1 MRICG
6 IKLGHD
12 GSVAVIEDGRLRF
25 SIELE
30 KLDNQVRHC
39 PLTNLD
45 AIFATL
51 RGEGLAREDIDR
63 FVIDGWHAHSRNMF
77 HWGQREL
84 RFARAPYIQTPL
96 HSNLLDCLEASE
108 SGLDYVSWPHYA
120 GHVIGAWCTSP
131 FAAAGQSA
139 FVLSWDG
146 GMVPYLYYVHGDSG
160 RVENVGAPLSIVGD
174 LYAEVAAGRGPFNAN
189 PSSWESL
196 GTPGK
201 IMAYAAYGQVRED
214 LVHRLG
220 EHFAPL
226 PPLDDASLAQIYPA
240 NFEVLRAIRADH
252 LFAQAEGA
260 DVIASYHAFIQE
272 RLVDSLSRM
281 VQALPG
287 HARRL
292 CYAGGCAL
300 NIKWN
305 QAIRASG
312 AFEQMWIPPFPNDA
326 GSAIGAASCA
336 MLAQDGHLALDW
348 DVYAGP
354 AFRGGD
360 TPPGWQV
367 RPCSPRELARVLHD
381 SGQPVLFL
389 GGRAELGPRALGNR
403 SILAPAV
410 DARMK
415 QQLNAI
421 KDREDYRPVAPICL
435 EQHAA
440 EVFDPGGADPYMLY
454 DHQVRPAWLA
464 RVPAILHH
472 DGSARLQTVNAA
484 QNPAVHELLLAY
496 HALSGV
502 PLLCNTSANHK
513 HKGFF
518 PDLASAAAWP
528 GTNLIWSGGRL
539 YTRSAQVDPVHRA
552 DSAAATRDTAAAAAA
567 AAGNAAPASAA
578 GAAPQDS
585 SIAELKLTSLWFNT
599 LLEQHLPGH
608 EPHTARLAQLV
619 EQGHAASLFES
630 GDAAVAWLKANIV
643 HATGALLREAGFTHA
658 PQVLMRAS
666 VQIQHL
672 GAFDPMRNQPGSYFT
687 GLYVL
692 RAPSGAPAL
701 GQREDARPGCI
712 SFYDPRVGMNMNAI
726 RKDPYVLYHHTVKF
740 EPGLL
745 LMWPSYVPYFV
756 HPHLASEP
764 AVRVCLDVRISAA
777 ADA

>member
-1 MRICG
+1 
-6 IKLGHD
+6 
-12 GSVAVIEDGRLRF
+12 
-25 SIELE
+25 
-30 KLDNQVRHC
+30 
-39 PLTNLD
+39 
-45 AIFATL
+45 
-51 RGEGLAREDIDR
+51 
-63 FVIDGWHAHSRNMF
+63 
-77 HWGQREL
+77 
-84 RFARAPYIQTPL
+84 
-96 HSNLLDCLEASE
+96 
-108 SGLDYVSWPHYA
+108 
-120 GHVIGAWCTSP
+120 
-131 FAAAGQSA
+131 
-139 FVLSWDG
+139 
-146 GMVPYLYYVHGDSG
+146 
-160 RVENVGAPLSIVGD
+160 
-174 LYAEVAAGRGPFNAN
+174 
-189 PSSWESL
+189 
-196 GTPGK
+196 
-201 IMAYAAYGQVRED
+201 
-214 LVHRLG
+214 
-220 EHFAPL
+220 
-226 PPLDDASLAQIYPA
+226 
-240 NFEVLRAIRADH
+240 
-252 LFAQAEGA
+252 
-260 DVIASYHAFIQE
+260 
-272 RLVDSLSRM
+272 
-281 VQALPG
+281 
-287 HARRL
+287 
-292 CYAGGCAL
+292 
-300 NIKWN
+300 
-305 QAIRASG
+305 
-312 AFEQMWIPPFPNDA
+312 
-326 GSAIGAASCA
+326 
-336 MLAQDGHLALDW
+336 
-348 DVYAGP
+348 
-354 AFRGGD
+354 
-360 TPPGWQV
+360 
-367 RPCSPRELARVLHD
+367 
-381 SGQPVLFL
+381 
-389 GGRAELGPRALGNR
+389 
-403 SILAPAV
+403 
-410 DARMK
+410 
-415 QQLNAI
+415 
-421 KDREDYRPVAPICL
+421 
-435 EQHAA
+435 
-440 EVFDPGGADPYMLY
+440 MLY

-578 GAAPQDS
+578 GAAPQDP

-745 LMWPSYVPYFV
+745 LMWPSYVPYFL

>member
-45 AIFATL
+45 AIFSTL

-84 RFARAPYIQTPL
+84 RFPRAPYIQTPL
-96 HSNLLDCLEASE
+96 GSDLLACLHASE
-108 SGLDYVSWPHYA
+108 SGLDYLSWPHYA
-120 GHVIGAWCTSP
+120 GHVIGAWCSSP
-131 FAAAGQSA
+131 FAAAGHSA

-160 RVENVGAPLSIVGD
+160 RVDNLGAPFGIVGD

-189 PSSWESL
+189 PSPWESL

-201 IMAYAAYGQVRED
+201 IMAYAAYGRVRED
-214 LVHRLG
+214 LLHRL
-220 EHFAPL
+220 EQHCAQL
-226 PPLDDASLAQIYPA
+226 PVLDDASLPRIYPA
-240 NFEVLRAIRADH
+240 NFEVLRQIRADA
-252 LFAQAEGA
+252 LFEQAEGA
-260 DVIASYHAFIQE
+260 DVIASYHAYIQE
-272 RLVDSLSRM
+272 LLVRSLRRE
-281 VQALPG
+281 VERHPG

-305 QAIRASG
+305 QAVRASG
-312 AFEQMWIPPFPNDA
+312 IFEQMWIPPFPNDA
-326 GSAIGAASCA
+326 GSAIGAAACA
-336 MLAQDGHLALDW
+336 MLAQGGHLALDW
-348 DVYAGP
+348 NVYSGP
-354 AFRGGD
+354 RFHD
-360 TPPGWQV
+360 SEMPPGWGV
-367 RPCSPRELARVLHD
+367 RPCNLRELARVMHER
-381 SGQPVLFL
+381 GKPVLFL

-415 QQLNAI
+415 QHLNTI

-435 EQHAA
+435 EQHAT
-440 EVFDPGGADPYMLY
+440 EVFDPGGSDPYMLY
-454 DHQVRPAWLA
+454 DHQVRPAWVE

-472 DGSARLQTVNAA
+472 DGSARLQTVTAA
-484 QNPAVHELLLAY
+484 QNPAVHELLSAY

-518 PDLASAAAWP
+518 PDLASAAAWQ
-528 GTNLIWSGGRL
+528 GTDLIWSGGRL
-539 YTRSAQVDPVHRA
+539 YARITQGAP
-552 DSAAATRDTAAAAAA
+552 DSAPDST
-567 AAGNAAPASAA
+567 AAPAP
-578 GAAPQDS
+578 GAVASPAHAHAQDVS
-585 SIAELKLTSLWFNT
+585 VADLKLTSLWFNT
-599 LLEQHLPGH
+599 LLEQALPGH
-608 EPHTARLAQLV
+608 EPHTARLAQMV
-619 EQGHAASLFES
+619 DQGRADSLFES
-630 GDAAVAWLKANIV
+630 SDPAVEWLKAHIV
-643 HATGALLREAGFTHA
+643 HATTALLREAGFTR
-658 PQVLMRAS
+658 PPDVRMRAS
-666 VQIQHL
+666 VQIQQL
-672 GAFDPMRNQPGSYFT
+672 GAFEPLRNRPGSYFT
-687 GLYVL
+687 GMYVL
-692 RAPSGAPAL
+692 RAPAGPPVL
-701 GQREDARPGCI
+701 GTREDARPGCI

-745 LMWPSYVPYFV
+745 LMWPAYVPCFV
-756 HPHLASEP
+756 HPHLASEA

-777 ADA
+777 GAG

>member
-30 KLDNQVRHC
+30 KLDNQTRHC

-45 AIFATL
+45 AIFSTL

-96 HSNLLDCLEASE
+96 HSNLLEGLEASE

-131 FAAAGQSA
+131 FAAAGHSA

-160 RVENVGAPLSIVGD
+160 RIENVGAPFCIVGD

-214 LVHRLG
+214 LVQRLR

-226 PPLDDASLAQIYPA
+226 PALDDASLPRIYPA
-240 NFEVLRAIRADH
+240 NFEVLSRIRADR
-252 LFAQAEGA
+252 LFEQAEGA
-260 DVIASYHAFIQE
+260 DVIASYHAFIQDM
-272 RLVDSLSRM
+272 LVHSLRRM
-281 VQALPG
+281 VEALPG

-312 AFEQMWIPPFPNDA
+312 TFEQMWIPPFPNDA
-326 GSAIGAASCA
+326 GSAIGAAACA

-354 AFRGGD
+354 VFRGGE
-360 TPPGWQV
+360 TPSGWQV
-367 RPCSPRELARVLHD
+367 RPCSPRELARVLHE

-415 QQLNAI
+415 QHLNAI

-454 DHQVRPAWLA
+454 DHQVRPQWVQ

-484 QNPAVHELLLAY
+484 QNPAVHELLGAY

-518 PDLASAAAWP
+518 PDLASAAAWQ

-539 YTRSAQVDPVHRA
+539 YTRSGQ
-552 DSAAATRDTAAAAAA
+552 
-567 AAGNAAPASAA
+567 AAPAPGARAA
-578 GAAPQDS
+578 TACEGAATAPVREAGTGQTGQK
-585 SIAELKLTSLWFNT
+585 IADLKLTSLWFNT
-599 LLEQHLPGH
+599 LLEQPLPGH
-608 EPHTARLAQLV
+608 EPHTSRLAQLV
-619 EQGHAASLFES
+619 EQGHAGSLFES
-630 GDAAVAWLKANIV
+630 GDPAVEWLKANIV
-643 HATGALLREAGFTHA
+643 HATRALLSEAGFKRA
-658 PQVLMRAS
+658 PEVLMRAS
-666 VQIQHL
+666 VQVQQL
-672 GAFDPMRNQPGSYFT
+672 GAFEPLRNQPGSYFT
-687 GLYVL
+687 GMYVL
-692 RAPSGAPAL
+692 RAPSGPPAL

-745 LMWPSYVPYFV
+745 LMWPAYVPYFV
-756 HPHLASEP
+756 HPHLARES

-777 ADA
+777 GDA